1 MGLLEDDTK
10 TTGKVSCS
18 TRSSG
23 LADDQSTHIVETE
36 PFSNTFGPKAQR
48 KRPRINVGSFAELGE
63 SSQAASEAKEGRTS
77 SRLTSRCYTDCDR
90 RRG

>member
-10 TTGKVSCS
+10 TTGKVSLHHHLG
-18 TRSSG
+18 G
-23 LADDQSTHIVETE
+23 LANDQSTHIVETE

-77 SRLTSRCYTDCDR
+77 PHLYKVMLC
-90 RRG
+90 